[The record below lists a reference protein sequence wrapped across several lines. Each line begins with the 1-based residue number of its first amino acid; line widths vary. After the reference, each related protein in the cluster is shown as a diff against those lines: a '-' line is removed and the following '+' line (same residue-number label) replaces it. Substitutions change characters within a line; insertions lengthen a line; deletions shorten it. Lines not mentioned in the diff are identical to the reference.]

1 MRLWWNLTTTKAG
14 ECVMKFLKTALAIL
28 LLLFASLVAIY
39 WFNLDTKLVKALEK
53 PLMRHYDS
61 LPRDHRL

>member
-1 MRLWWNLTTTKAG
+1 M
-14 ECVMKFLKTALAIL
+14 MKVGDRDMKLLKTPALAEL
-28 LLLFASLVAIY
+28 FLFASIVSIY

-53 PLMRHYDS
+53 PMTRHYDN

>member
-1 MRLWWNLTTTKAG
+1 MK
-14 ECVMKFLKTALAIL
+14 CV
-28 LLLFASLVAIY
+28 LFAALFLFLLTVSVY

-53 PLMRHYDS
+53 PLMRRYDD

>member
-1 MRLWWNLTTTKAG
+1 MTKAG
-14 ECVMKFLKTALAIL
+14 DCVIKFLKTALVVL
-28 LLLFASLVAIY
+28 LLLFVSVAAIY

-53 PLMRHYDS
+53 PMTRHYDD

>member
-1 MRLWWNLTTTKAG
+1 MKIL
-14 ECVMKFLKTALAIL
+14 ECV
-28 LLLFASLVAIY
+28 LFAALFLFALIVAVY

-53 PLMRHYDS
+53 PLMQHYDD

>member
-1 MRLWWNLTTTKAG
+1 
-14 ECVMKFLKTALAIL
+14 MKFLKSVLAVL
-28 LLLFASLVAIY
+28 LLLFVSLEAIY

-53 PLMRHYDS
+53 PLTRHYDD

>member
-1 MRLWWNLTTTKAG
+1 MTKAG
-14 ECVMKFLKTALAIL
+14 ETRMKLLKSVLAVL
-28 LLLFASLVAIY
+28 LLLFVSLVAIY

-53 PLMRHYDS
+53 PLTRHYDD

>member
-1 MRLWWNLTTTKAG
+1 MKIVKA
-14 ECVMKFLKTALAIL
+14 V
-28 LLLFASLVAIY
+28 LFAALFLFLLIVSVY

-53 PLMRHYDS
+53 PLMRHYDE

>member
-1 MRLWWNLTTTKAG
+1 MKVLK
-14 ECVMKFLKTALAIL
+14 CV
-28 LLLFASLVAIY
+28 LFAVLFLLSLAVAIY

-53 PLMRHYDS
+53 PLMRHYDN

>member
-1 MRLWWNLTTTKAG
+1 
-14 ECVMKFLKTALAIL
+14 MKILEDVLLAALFL
-28 LLLFASLVAIY
+28 LLLIVSVY

-53 PLMRHYDS
+53 PLMRHYDD

>member
-1 MRLWWNLTTTKAG
+1 
-14 ECVMKFLKTALAIL
+14 MKLLKTALAIL
-28 LLLFASLVAIY
+28 LLLFASIVSIY

-53 PLMRHYDS
+53 PMMRHYDD

>member
-1 MRLWWNLTTTKAG
+1 MHIIKFFIITLTLMF
-14 ECVMKFLKTALAIL
+14 VSIV
-28 LLLFASLVAIY
+28 SVY

-53 PLMRHYDS
+53 PLTRHYDD

>member
-1 MRLWWNLTTTKAG
+1 
-14 ECVMKFLKTALAIL
+14 MKFLKYV
-28 LLLFASLVAIY
+28 LFAALSLFLLIVSVY

-53 PLMRHYDS
+53 PLVRHYDD

>member
-1 MRLWWNLTTTKAG
+1 MKAG
-14 ECVMKFLKTALAIL
+14 DCVIKFLKTALVVL
-28 LLLFASLVAIY
+28 LLLFVSVVAIY

-53 PLMRHYDS
+53 PMTRHYDD

>member
-1 MRLWWNLTTTKAG
+1 MRI
-14 ECVMKFLKTALAIL
+14 LKIL
-28 LLLFASLVAIY
+28 LAVLGLLFVSVVSIY

-53 PLMRHYDS
+53 PLTRHYDN

>member
-1 MRLWWNLTTTKAG
+1 MRILK
-14 ECVMKFLKTALAIL
+14 CV
-28 LLLFASLVAIY
+28 LFAAIFLFLLTVTVY

-53 PLMRHYDS
+53 PLTRHYDD

>member
-1 MRLWWNLTTTKAG
+1 MTKAG
-14 ECVMKFLKTALAIL
+14 ETRMKFLKSVLAVL
-28 LLLFASLVAIY
+28 LLLFVSLVAIY

-53 PLMRHYDS
+53 PLTRHYDD

>member
-1 MRLWWNLTTTKAG
+1 
-14 ECVMKFLKTALAIL
+14 MKLLKVV
-28 LLLFASLVAIY
+28 LFAALFLFAFTLTVY

-53 PLMRHYDS
+53 PLMQHYDN

>member
-1 MRLWWNLTTTKAG
+1 
-14 ECVMKFLKTALAIL
+14 MKLLKTALAIQL
-28 LLLFASLVAIY
+28 FLFASIVSIY

-53 PLMRHYDS
+53 PMMRHYDD

>member
-1 MRLWWNLTTTKAG
+1 
-14 ECVMKFLKTALAIL
+14 MKFLKSVLAVL
-28 LLLFASLVAIY
+28 LLLFVSLVAIY

-53 PLMRHYDS
+53 PLTRHYDD

>member
-1 MRLWWNLTTTKAG
+1 MKIVKA
-14 ECVMKFLKTALAIL
+14 V
-28 LLLFASLVAIY
+28 LFAALFLFLLIVSVY

-53 PLMRHYDS
+53 PLMRHYDD

>member
-1 MRLWWNLTTTKAG
+1 MTKAG

-28 LLLFASLVAIY
+28 LLLFVSLAAIY
-39 WFNLDTKLVKALEK
+39 WFNLDTKLVKLLEK
-53 PLMRHYDS
+53 PMTRHYDD